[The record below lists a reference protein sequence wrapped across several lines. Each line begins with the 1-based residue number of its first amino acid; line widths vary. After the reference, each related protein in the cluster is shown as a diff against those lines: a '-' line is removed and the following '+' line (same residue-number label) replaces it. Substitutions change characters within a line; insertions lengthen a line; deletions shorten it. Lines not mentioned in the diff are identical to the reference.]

1 LNTNQLKLTKPKNNI
16 EKAKKTAMNN
26 KIRLTPLV
34 NERDNEK
41 KDGPL
46 TEERVHALRKQ
57 MKARRYC
64 MDEKTEII
72 FLVPLEDV
80 SKYHYRLIQD
90 YSLDEWK

>member
-41 KDGPL
+41 KMGL
-46 TEERVHALRKQ
+46 
-57 MKARRYC
+57 
-64 MDEKTEII
+64 
-72 FLVPLEDV
+72 
-80 SKYHYRLIQD
+80 
-90 YSLDEWK
+90 